1 MEGSKTMNADLSQVL
16 STGAMAVLF
25 AASALVLLVRMDLA
39 PAGNRPGPLDGGG
52 RWFLGAALGIGIIA
66 FSIKLAIIL
75 TLSSFPE
82 QTIAPLLADPAPA
95 RRDDSLAGMP
105 VTGAPDG
112 GSGHYAWRTLP
123 AEVPSPPDNPSN
135 PAKVALGE
143 RLFHDTA
150 LSRDHTVSCAS
161 CHDLLGGAGTDRR
174 PTSLGI
180 TGIAGGR
187 NAPTV
192 WNAAFQSRL
201 FWDGRAGSLEE
212 QAMGPPLN
220 PDEMGMPSA
229 AAIEA
234 RIGADPSYRDAFAAA
249 FGDPAPVSMRRI
261 TQAIAAFERTLVTND
276 SPYDRF
282 VQGDDGALD
291 PAQRRGMWLFQSVGC
306 VMCHSGPNFSGA
318 ALVGP
323 QNPYAPLMAGRS
335 SHARRH
341 DLASDKG
348 RAGAQAVDGVW
359 RIPSLRNVALTAP
372 YFHNGS
378 VSELEEAIRVMA
390 TSQLNATIS
399 EDRRQSRTPSWSPQ
413 DARFEVVDRIV
424 LSESDIGDLAAFLR
438 ALSSDRLAR
447 RPERAP

>member
-1 MEGSKTMNADLSQVL
+1 MNADLSQIL
-16 STGAMAVLF
+16 TTGAMVVLF
-25 AASALVLLVRMDLA
+25 AISALVLLVRMDLA
-39 PAGNRPGPLDGGG
+39 PAGDRPSPLDGGG
-52 RWFLGAALGIGIIA
+52 RWFLGAALGIGVIA

-75 TLSSFPE
+75 TLSSFPD
-82 QTIAPLLADPAPA
+82 QTIAPLLADPALA
-95 RRDDSLAGMP
+95 QRDDSLAEMP
-105 VTGAPDG
+105 LQSGPSG
-112 GSGHYAWRTLP
+112 PGHYPWRSLP
-123 AEVPSPPDNPSN
+123 AVAPSPPDNPTN
-135 PAKVALGE
+135 PAKIALGE

-150 LSRDHTVSCAS
+150 LSRDHTVSCAT
-161 CHDLLGGAGTDRR
+161 CHDLLEGAGTDRR
-174 PTSLGI
+174 PTSKGI
-180 TGIAGGR
+180 NGTIGGR

-229 AAIEA
+229 TAIEA
-234 RIGADPSYRDAFAAA
+234 RIGADSSYRQAFAQA
-249 FGDPAPVSMRRI
+249 FGDGASVTMRRI

-282 VQGDDGALD
+282 VAGDDHALD
-291 PAQRRGMWLFQSVGC
+291 PAQKRGMWLFQSVGC

-323 QNPYAPLMAGRS
+323 QNPYAPLMASRS
-335 SHARRH
+335 AFAQRH
-341 DLASDKG
+341 GLSSDKG
-348 RAGAQAVDGVW
+348 KAHAKAVDGIW

-378 VSELEEAIRVMA
+378 VTELEEAIRVMA

-399 EDRRQSRTPSWSPQ
+399 EDRRQSRTPAWS
-413 DARFEVVDRIV
+413 AENSRFDVIDRLV
-424 LSESDIGDLAAFLR
+424 LSEDDIRDLAAFLR
-438 ALSSDRLAR
+438 SLSSDRLAR
-447 RPERAP
+447 RLTRAP